1 MADEVNTNPT
11 QAGNPAPTEE
21 KTFTQEQL
29 DAIVGKRVSKAM
41 KGMPEEAELK
51 EFRDWK
57 ASKQSEAEKLA
68 SLMSERDTAKTD
80 LAAALAK
87 VEQYEREKLLL
98 KKGVPA
104 EDVDY
109 YAFKAAQLVSDS
121 KTFEMAVDEV
131 IKARQPQQNKVVVS
145 MGGTLSGGTAAKTD
159 NDMMNALIRGARK

>member
-11 QAGNPAPTEE
+11 QAGNPAQTEE

-51 EFRDWK
+51 EFREWK
-57 ASKQSEAEKLA
+57 SSKQSEAEKLA
-68 SLMSERDTAKTD
+68 ALMSERDTAKSD

-121 KTFEMAVDEV
+121 KTFEMAVDEI
-131 IKARQPQQNKVVVS
+131 IKQRQPQKQTVVNT
-145 MGGTLSGGTAAKTD
+145 GGSLQGNGAAQTN
-159 NDMMNALIRGARK
+159 NDAMNALIRGARK